1 MEQKMTDV
9 ITTIKARTS
18 ANNFDS
24 THVMTAEE
32 IAELVEIA
40 NEAPTSFNQQNWRTV
55 AVTSAEGKAK
65 LQAAAYG
72 QAKVGAAAATFIMVG
87 DSQGYK
93 QLPRI
98 VQPLLDAGYIDQ
110 AAYDGWVG
118 AANGMY
124 ASNTQ
129 IQHDEAIRSASLAGM
144 TLMLAATAKGLASC
158 PMVGFDPAAVAKEFG
173 LKDGELPVMIITVG
187 KAAEGNWG
195 RKARLPVAEKLQVA

>member
-1 MEQKMTDV
+1 MTDV

-98 VQPLLDAGYIDQ
+98 D
-110 AAYDGWVG
+110 
-118 AANGMY
+118 
-124 ASNTQ
+124 
-129 IQHDEAIRSASLAGM
+129 
-144 TLMLAATAKGLASC
+144 
-158 PMVGFDPAAVAKEFG
+158 
-173 LKDGELPVMIITVG
+173 
-187 KAAEGNWG
+187 
-195 RKARLPVAEKLQVA
+195 RKSVV